1 MNEKAKCNNLK
12 GSKFKNN
19 KQKLLL
25 YKNLERTIVLDDHKD
40 YPWVN
45 TSPCSSLCGFSW
57 NEYQKCRA

>member
-40 YPWVN
+40 YP
-45 TSPCSSLCGFSW
+45 
-57 NEYQKCRA
+57 